1 MAGMMRREC
10 GCSEF
15 RLLGTRGIISTCILP
30 RPTAMLLRS
39 YPIQYKKLL
48 AGLSIRGVHSR
59 HSNTREQSRE
69 DYPRNPTFSM
79 DRSRLELVGRRY
91 PACADPFN
99 T

>member
-1 MAGMMRREC
+1 MA
-10 GCSEF
+10 
-15 RLLGTRGIISTCILP
+15 
-30 RPTAMLLRS
+30 
-39 YPIQYKKLL
+39 
-48 AGLSIRGVHSR
+48 GVHSR
-59 HSNTREQSRE
+59 HSNTSEQSRE